1 VRIEF
6 PFQTYPSYAYFKYF
20 HECKLG
26 PDGYRAKA
34 SIKFSSLFCAIA
46 LISAIVTLMQIR
58 DKDLPCT
65 GRGGSND
72 VMIMAS
78 FPVKTGSEETR
89 NNKKKSNQM
98 EKRVATASME
108 YDEEELSFDAPSNV
122 LSLLVVLFFQ

>member
-1 VRIEF
+1 
-6 PFQTYPSYAYFKYF
+6 
-20 HECKLG
+20 
-26 PDGYRAKA
+26 
-34 SIKFSSLFCAIA
+34 
-46 LISAIVTLMQIR
+46 
-58 DKDLPCT
+58 
-65 GRGGSND
+65 
-72 VMIMAS
+72 MIMAS